1 MKTAVIS
8 SPSIA
13 SSDIE
18 ESKMGMDSSGMDLA
32 SFFLR
37 DKIYSNKILAV
48 VREYA
53 CNAIDEHLK
62 HKIKVPVDI
71 GLRYNDDKTASFF
84 CRDYAKG
91 LSEKNVR
98 GIFGMYFKST
108 KSKSNDSIGGFGVGS
123 KAGHCYG
130 DTFYVASFFE
140 GKKTTYSCMLGGG
153 KNGVPV
159 GTIYK
164 IDETPTSERGL
175 EISMPIED
183 KDQFSFEKEILKII
197 KYSSWNINC
206 NIFDNIS
213 VPETPF
219 AEYKMD
225 RFHIKA
231 YNSRF
236 EPSAVIQMGGVR
248 YASLPIK
255 DIIKSSTTL
264 VVDCPIGTFGIP
276 ISREKLE
283 DSNSNAKV
291 LSEICNFVSILAKED
306 LSTFYSLSDQ
316 EIIKARSGDINYFHG
331 AIFSKNLS
339 HHKNWNVL
347 KTINKMNGDKP
358 IEQKNNKDILVCFA
372 PNPHN
377 KSSCD
382 HWFDKLRNHCL
393 KYGVNYYIIK
403 SSEMAVSNF
412 QDLNFEVVCVKKI
425 KFDKLPKVDKM
436 NQRYAVHFKSKKIG
450 MLTALEL
457 HNTIRKHH
465 AFTEAHDIAE
475 AKLQNAASNIDSF
488 NKLKTR
494 CVCDSLNYNGHGYKC
509 LSAQMIENCRNIG
522 LIIKGSKEYD
532 AINKKLHD
540 KMIEDQTNLHLSTFL
555 GKKRF
560 FLSDRT
566 TSIVNNNPKKCTKI
580 MNFFQKIK
588 RETSLRNKIIE
599 SIDNSYGNTFQRHEL
614 RKILLLK

>member
-71 GLRYNDDKTASFF
+71 GLRYNDDKSASFF

-164 IDETPTSERGL
+164 IDETPTSESGL

-213 VPETPF
+213 VPEIPL
-219 AEYKMD
+219 AEHKMD
-225 RFHIKA
+225 RFNIKV
-231 YNSRF
+231 YDSGF
-236 EPSAVIQMGGVR
+236 GSSPVIQMGGVK
-248 YASLPIK
+248 YASLKIN
-255 DIIKSSTTL
+255 DIIKPNTTL

-283 DSNSNAKV
+283 DSDSNAKV
-291 LSEICNFVSILAKED
+291 LSEISDFISILAKED
-306 LSTFYSLSDQ
+306 LSAFYSLSDQ
-316 EIIKARSGDINYFHG
+316 EIIQARAGSINSFYG

-339 HHKNWNVL
+339 NHKNWNVL
-347 KTINKMNGDKP
+347 KTINKMNGNKP

-372 PNPHN
+372 PNPYN

-393 KYGVNYYIIK
+393 KYDINYYIIK
-403 SSEMAVSNF
+403 TSAASIQYPQN
-412 QDLNFEVVCVKKI
+412 LNFEIICVKKI

-436 NQRYAVHFKSKKIG
+436 SQRYAVHFKSRKIG

-457 HNTIRKHH
+457 HNMIRKQNG
-465 AFTEAHDIAE
+465 FPEAHDITE
-475 AKLQNAASNIDSF
+475 AKLQNATLNINSF
-488 NKLKTR
+488 NKLKET
-494 CVCDSLNYNGHGYKC
+494 CICDSLNYSGHGYKC

-532 AINKKLHD
+532 AIHKKLHD

-555 GKKRF
+555 NKKRF

-580 MNFFQKIK
+580 INFFQKVK
-588 RETSLRNKIIE
+588 LETSLRNKIIE
-599 SIDNSYGNTFQRHEL
+599 SIDNSYGNCFRRHEL